1 MFRFGKLCGFRST
14 LQGGSSWLNTLR
26 SMEGLVGFRAVI
38 EVIFLSTG
46 NFFSVAPRKRWKG
59 PFVRRGRLFFDL
71 P

>member
-1 MFRFGKLCGFRST
+1 
-14 LQGGSSWLNTLR
+14 
-26 SMEGLVGFRAVI
+26 MEGLVGFRAVI

-46 NFFSVAPRKRWKG
+46 NFFSAAPRKRWKG